1 MAKSFKALLSKRPPW
16 FSHVGAGGEVIL
28 GTMARVVRNLPGHCF
43 PGWSTEE
50 GRKAVADIL
59 LPVILELPGN
69 KTAAFS
75 AELSNL
81 SYTQRRVLLERKQ
94 ISHSMAARQTGC
106 HIVINGKQDTVFM
119 INEEEHLVMH
129 FFATDD
135 NCFPVLKRAEKI
147 TAALEQ
153 KLQFA
158 TNAHGDNLTSLP
170 TEAGCSVQLY
180 TILHLPGLVTA
191 NMMQQV
197 NRALEKMCLSIS
209 PFYQNLG
216 DDAGNLFVVY
226 TAPIPQGEEEEV
238 AEMLEQITTAL
249 QTREC
254 QVRNRLIQNPE
265 TTSMIPD
272 LVNRAYGIMRY
283 ACRMEYKEFLASISM
298 LKLGLSVGFIR
309 PTTLSPIQFLD
320 KLSEYMLETAPYH
333 AEYQHRVTDSLVHS
347 MRCII
352 NCSIL
357 AEIELL
363 SDFYKAA
370 QSALTDEQ

>member
-1 MAKSFKALLSKRPPW
+1 MAKSFNALLNKRPPW
-16 FSHVGAGGEVIL
+16 FSQVGAGGEIIL
-28 GTMARVVRNLPGHCF
+28 GSMARVVRNLPGHCF

-50 GRKAVADIL
+50 GRKAVANIL

-69 KTAAFS
+69 KSAAFS

-94 ISHSMAARQTGC
+94 ISHSMAARQSGC

-129 FFATDD
+129 FFSTDAD
-135 NCFPVLKRAEKI
+135 CLPVLKRASTITQTLEK
-147 TAALEQ
+147 

-158 TNAHGDNLTSLP
+158 TNANGDNLTSLP
-170 TEAGCSVQLY
+170 TEAGCGVQLY

-197 NRALEKMCLSIS
+197 HRGLEKTGLSLS

-238 AEMLEQITTAL
+238 AEMLREITSTL
-249 QTREC
+249 QVREC

-265 TTSMIPD
+265 TTSLIPD
-272 LVNRAYGIMRY
+272 LVNRAYGILRY
-283 ACRMEYKEFLASISM
+283 ACRMEYKEFITSLSM
-298 LKLGLSVGFIR
+298 LKLGLSVGFIQ
-309 PTTLSPIQFLD
+309 PTTLTPVELLNKF
-320 KLSEYMLETAPYH
+320 SEYMLETAPYH
-333 AEYQHRVTDSLVHS
+333 AEYRHQLTDTLQHS
-347 MRCII
+347 MRCLI

-357 AEIELL
+357 AEIDLL
-363 SDFYKAA
+363 SDFYNAA
-370 QSALTDEQ
+370 EAAFLDEQ